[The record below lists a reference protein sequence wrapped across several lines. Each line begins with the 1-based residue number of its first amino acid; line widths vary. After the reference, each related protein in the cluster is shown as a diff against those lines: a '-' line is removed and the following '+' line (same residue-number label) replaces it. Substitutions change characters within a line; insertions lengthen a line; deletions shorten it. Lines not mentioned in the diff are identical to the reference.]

1 MNGDLV
7 STKANIF
14 DELHVNLISPKMS
27 KIKNEQKMKPR
38 IQESQISKNDIKPS
52 QTYVTYLRD
61 KSPKLTKNLDHF

>member
-1 MNGDLV
+1 MNV

-52 QTYVTYLRD
+52 QTYVLSEINPLNWL
-61 KSPKLTKNLDHF
+61 KI